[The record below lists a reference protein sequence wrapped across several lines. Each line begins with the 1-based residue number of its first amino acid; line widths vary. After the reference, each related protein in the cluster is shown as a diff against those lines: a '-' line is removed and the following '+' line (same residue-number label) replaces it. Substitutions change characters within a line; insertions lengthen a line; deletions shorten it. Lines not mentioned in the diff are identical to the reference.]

1 METKFRT
8 IINPEGQGY
17 ALVQRCLVFNAE
29 GEQVETINNPE
40 INHVD
45 IDAAW
50 ASATAFINQHKN

>member
-1 METKFRT
+1 METMFRI
-8 IINPEGQGY
+8 IINPQDDGY
-17 ALVQRCLVFNAE
+17 TLIQRCLVFNVE

-50 ASATAFINQHKN
+50 ASATAFINQHKD